1 MWQKF
6 EDKLIV
12 WAGKVSQNT
21 VLTVISRSFMMIFP
35 FMMIGSIFSLITGFP
50 VAAWTEWLAATK
62 LDAILAI
69 PLQYTTEFISV
80 YLVYAVAYNYA
91 VKTGNKKNAIVTGLI
106 SIFAF
111 MLLTPYTRTG
121 EGFTAVT
128 AVPFDYLGAK
138 GMFVALIVGFL
149 VAKIVGTA
157 YKKNWTIKM
166 PESVPP
172 FVTNSFSALIPAFL
186 ITFIFIML
194 RYIFTFTPWGDVFT
208 AMYELLKKPLG
219 VVTQGPWGVAV
230 IETISMTLWWLGIHG
245 GSVTYS
251 VKNVLFAEPRLGNVA
266 AYAAGQPLP
275 FIVTGLFL
283 TVGVIPLVVIC
294 LAFGKSQRMK
304 SVAKV
309 AFIPAIFGI
318 SEPINFGLPTV
329 LNPIMAIPTIII
341 YPISVFFTYLLNLAG
356 WLPYCNGAQIR
367 NCPYFILAF
376 IQFGGIPG
384 IIWWIVLFLI
394 SCAIYYPFVRAVD
407 KKYLEEERAGEK
419 GE

>member
-1 MWQKF
+1 M
-6 EDKLIV
+6 
-12 WAGKVSQNT
+12 
-21 VLTVISRSFMMIFP
+21 
-35 FMMIGSIFSLITGFP
+35 
-50 VAAWTEWLAATK
+50 
-62 LDAILAI
+62 
-69 PLQYTTEFISV
+69 
-80 YLVYAVAYNYA
+80 
-91 VKTGNKKNAIVTGLI
+91 
-106 SIFAF
+106 
-111 MLLTPYTRTG
+111 
-121 EGFTAVT
+121 
-128 AVPFDYLGAK
+128 
-138 GMFVALIVGFL
+138 
-149 VAKIVGTA
+149 
-157 YKKNWTIKM
+157 
-166 PESVPP
+166 
-172 FVTNSFSALIPAFL
+172 
-186 ITFIFIML
+186 
-194 RYIFTFTPWGDVFT
+194 
-208 AMYELLKKPLG
+208 
-219 VVTQGPWGVAV
+219 
-230 IETISMTLWWLGIHG
+230 
-245 GSVTYS
+245 
-251 VKNVLFAEPRLGNVA
+251 
-266 AYAAGQPLP
+266 
-275 FIVTGLFL
+275 
-283 TVGVIPLVVIC
+283 IPLVVIC